1 MTAISYEVNF
11 DALPGLTH
19 FYGGLALGNLPSMEN
34 EGIVSKP
41 KRAALQSL
49 EKMLILHKLGVKQ
62 ALLPPH
68 ERPYLPVLPRLG
80 YANDAEAA
88 LKTLSKEAPWLL
100 AAISSSSGMWA
111 ANAAT
116 VSPSI
121 DSINNH
127 VNFTPANL
135 VSNFH
140 RAIETD
146 FTANV
151 LRRIFANPVFF
162 EHHAPLPSS
171 TLFADEGAANHMR
184 FCRHYNGP
192 GVELFVY
199 GVKHSELSY
208 MKKTSEKYPA
218 RQSYEASAAISRL
231 HTLYPENTLFAQQ
244 SPLSI
249 DTGAFHADLIAT
261 NNQNV
266 LLFHENS
273 FLDQEELLEMLNA
286 KIEAVCDCSLIQ
298 LEVSEEELPLDEALK
313 TFFFNSQIVTLPDNS
328 MAMILPI
335 ECQSSARV
343 GAYLKKVLEDNANPI
358 TQIHYV
364 DLRES
369 MQNGGGPACLR
380 LRVVLSEVELGK
392 ALDNVFFSDM
402 LYERLTDHV
411 NRYYPDTLTKEQ
423 LGSIEL
429 YKRSLDSLAEITRI
443 LNLGK
448 IYPFQK

>member
-34 EGIVSKP
+34 EGVVSKP

-49 EKMLILHKLGVKQ
+49 EKMLLLHKLGVKQ

-68 ERPYLPVLPRLG
+68 ERPYLPILPRLG
-80 YANDAEAA
+80 FANDAETA
-88 LKTLSKEAPWLL
+88 LKTLSKESPWLL

-121 DSINNH
+121 DSFNNH
-127 VNFTPANL
+127 VNFTPSNL

-151 LRRIFANPVFF
+151 LKRIFSNPVFF
-162 EHHAPLPSS
+162 EHHVPLPSS
-171 TLFADEGAANHMR
+171 MLFADEGAANQMR

-199 GVKHSELSY
+199 GVKHSDLFY
-208 MKKTSEKYPA
+208 LKKTSEKYPA
-218 RQSYEASAAISRL
+218 RQSFEASAAVSRL
-231 HTLYPENTLFAQQ
+231 HALYPENTLFAQQ

-249 DTGAFHADLIAT
+249 DHGAFHTDLIAT

-266 LLFHENS
+266 FLYHENA
-273 FLDQEELLEMLNA
+273 FLDQEELLEKL
-286 KIEAVCDCSLIQ
+286 EAMVEKVCDCPLIK
-298 LEVSEEELPLDEALK
+298 LEVTEEEIPLDEALK

-335 ECQSSARV
+335 ECQSSTLV
-343 GAYLKKVLEDNANPI
+343 GAYLQKVLEDNTNPI

-380 LRVVLSEVELGK
+380 LRVALSEVELDK
-392 ALDNVFFSDM
+392 ALDNIFFSDM
-402 LYERLTDHV
+402 LYERLVDHI
-411 NRYYPDTLTKEQ
+411 NRFYPDTLTQEQ
-423 LGSIEL
+423 LGSFDL
-429 YKRSLDSLAEITRI
+429 YKRSLESLAEMSRI